1 MEKKYM
7 NITNELRRIAHELT
21 AKKYKILC
29 TPKQGGYATF
39 SIELEAGSYSEAL
52 RAAEAMFDRRKY
64 GLSIIGGALK

>member
-29 TPKQGGYATF
+29 TPKQGGYAMF
-39 SIELEAGSYSEAL
+39 SIEL
-52 RAAEAMFDRRKY
+52 
-64 GLSIIGGALK
+64 